1 MRMAT
6 KRKRWFVTAGAT
18 AAVAIGVWAAVAMA
32 TPGNV
37 SAPALTNAPVVS
49 WTESAGPATA
59 YDLQRADGACP
70 GTSFATV
77 GSTGSGVLSRAD
89 TPPNDGTFC
98 YRVVGHYGD
107 PDAPETSAD
116 TAQVVFDAT
125 APAVPM
131 FSSPAAGATLHSP
144 ITVAAGSS
152 DSSGVA
158 LKSLTISVVNGAT
171 LVSVLGANQAST
183 QWTPADGSYVLRA
196 VAVDRADNASETTI
210 PVTVDSTPPPAFQ
223 IIAPA
228 SVPGGP
234 TLSWSLPGGP
244 YTFTITRDGAAVDPP
259 VVTSPWTDLGNPAP
273 GLHSY
278 VVTATDTAGNTA
290 SASAN
295 VLVTPPSATQPRQ
308 LSASSPTN
316 AVPHLTWLP
325 PVTFAVTSWQVY
337 RDGVAL
343 PPITD
348 AATTSFDDAT
358 VGAQG
363 AHLYSVQALDNGR
376 PGDMSTSI
384 TVTYDT
390 LAPAFGAVTATPN
403 VDGSVALS
411 WPDAADASPGSGLS
425 KYIVRRGAQTTPPA
439 DPSSGTGI
447 CTVTLPAPTG
457 CVDSAAVSGSIYGY
471 SVFAIDAAGN
481 LTRQVTSARALD
493 SLPPDP
499 VSGFRAAVGPTNAHL
514 EWNVP
519 ARQGKDADLAGY
531 RIIKLGTGI
540 KQPTNPRDGTEVCP
554 GLGFD
559 DGDCFVQSLSTRTP
573 VTFAIYAMDASNNF
587 SAPTT
592 LTVTPS
598 SSDHKKPGLPKKVK
612 IKRVGA
618 KITMTWV
625 SPKDRD
631 LSKFRVTL
639 FNKGPA
645 KRPSLGKA
653 IVTGRVL
660 HASFK
665 LEAGQVVYVNLF
677 AIDLSGNY
685 SRVTRLIVM
694 PDKLFE
700 PKSKHKKAAKKK
712 APGTKTPPKKQ
723 KKN

>member
-1 MRMAT
+1 M
-6 KRKRWFVTAGAT
+6 
-18 AAVAIGVWAAVAMA
+18 
-32 TPGNV
+32 
-37 SAPALTNAPVVS
+37 
-49 WTESAGPATA
+49 
-59 YDLQRADGACP
+59 
-70 GTSFATV
+70 
-77 GSTGSGVLSRAD
+77 
-89 TPPNDGTFC
+89 
-98 YRVVGHYGD
+98 VGHYLD
-107 PDAPETSAD
+107 PDVPATSPD

-125 APAVPM
+125 PPAVPM

-144 ITVAAGSS
+144 ITVTANSS

-158 LKSLTISVVNGAT
+158 LKSLTISVVGGAT
-171 LVSVLGANQAST
+171 LATAANANSAT
-183 QWTPADGSYVLRA
+183 AQWAPGDGSYTLRA
-196 VAVDRADNASETTI
+196 VAVDRANNTSEATI

-223 IIAPA
+223 VFAPA

-244 YTFTITRDGAAVDPP
+244 YTFTITRDGVAIPGS
-259 VVTSPWTDLGNPAP
+259 VTSPWTDLSNPAP
-273 GLHSY
+273 GQHSY
-278 VVTATDTAGNTA
+278 VVTATDAAGNTA
-290 SASAN
+290 SASVN

-308 LSASSPTN
+308 LSANSPTN

-325 PVTFAVTSWQVY
+325 PVTFAVTSWQVF

-348 AATTSFDDAT
+348 PATTSFDDTT

-363 AHLYSVQALDNGR
+363 AHLYSVQALNNGTA
-376 PGDMSTSI
+376 GDMSSSI

-390 LAPAFGAVTATPN
+390 VAPSLGPVTATPN
-403 VDGSVALS
+403 PDGSVALS
-411 WPDAADASPGSGLS
+411 WPDGIDAAPGSGLS
-425 KYIVRRGAQTTPPA
+425 KYIVRRGGQTSPPA
-439 DPSSGTGI
+439 DPASGTGI

-457 CVDSAAVSGSIYGY
+457 CLDSATVSGTIYGY

-481 LTRQVTSARALD
+481 LTRQITSARALD
-493 SLPPDP
+493 ALPPDP
-499 VSGFRAAVGPTNAHL
+499 VNGFRAAVGPTNAHL

-519 ARQGKDADLAGY
+519 ARQGKNADLAGY

-554 GLGFD
+554 GLGFN
-559 DGDCFVQSLSTRTP
+559 DGDCFVQNLSTRVP
-573 VTFAIYAMDASNNF
+573 VTFAIYAMDTSNNL

-639 FNKGPA
+639 FNNGPA
-645 KRPSLGKA
+645 KRPAVGKA

-665 LEAGQVVYVNLF
+665 LKAGQVVYVNLF
-677 AIDLSGNY
+677 AIDLSGNF

-700 PKSKHKKAAKKK
+700 PKSKHKKVAKKKVAAKKK
-712 APGTKTPPKKQ
+712 ASGTKTPPKK
-723 KKN
+723 KTN